1 MSADDKETRVNRPFM
16 IEYMHIGMNIRFP
29 NKKFWKNIIT
39 TQALTENQSF
49 MLSYNANFI

>member
-16 IEYMHIGMNIRFP
+16 IEYMRIGLS
-29 NKKFWKNIIT
+29 NKTFWKNIIA
-39 TQALTENQSF
+39 TQALTESQFF